1 MAVTKKG
8 IKVNPSSGSGD
19 TSIKF
24 TASPANPGNRVKQ
37 TATFNAQ
44 ADGVDSPVV
53 ITANLLPK
61 AEFVS
66 FDDGASMAVDKN
78 GGQITIRGKT
88 NSAMLTFSKGAGN
101 IVADDV
107 ASIAYQANGSAATS
121 GVAIPNDPGATAEYE
136 FVLTLQAAEND
147 TVKARTQTITVTCQS
162 TSVKATIT
170 LNQTAGD
177 PEISVEP
184 TSVEV
189 PQDGSEVT
197 VQLTSNTTWTI
208 S

>member
-8 IKVNPSSGSGD
+8 IQVNPSSGSGD
-19 TSIKF
+19 TPIKF

-37 TATFNAQ
+37 TAIFNAQ
-44 ADGVDSPVV
+44 ADGVDSPVA

-66 FDDGASMAVDKN
+66 FNDGASMAVDKN
-78 GGQITIRGKT
+78 GGQITIKGKS

-101 IVADDV
+101 IIAADV

-121 GVAIPNDPGATAEYE
+121 GVAIPSDPGATAEYE
-136 FVLTLQAAEND
+136 FILTLQAAENN
-147 TVKARTQTITVTCQS
+147 TVEARTQTIIVTCQS

-170 LNQTAGD
+170 LNQTAGS

>member
-1 MAVTKKG
+1 MDA
-8 IKVNPSSGSGD
+8 
-19 TSIKF
+19 
-24 TASPANPGNRVKQ
+24 
-37 TATFNAQ
+37 
-44 ADGVDSPVV
+44 PVV

-66 FDDGASMAVDKN
+66 FNDGASMAVDKN
-78 GGQITIRGKT
+78 GGQITIKGKS
-88 NSAMLTFSKGAGN
+88 NSEMLTFSKGAGN
-101 IVADDV
+101 IIAADV

-136 FVLTLQAAEND
+136 FILTLQAAENE
-147 TVKARTQTITVTCQS
+147 TIEAKTQTITVTCKS

-170 LNQTAGD
+170 LNQTAGE

-184 TSVEV
+184 TSIDV